1 MSRRPRRAALLGWT
15 AFAWVPALVLG
26 TGAITVW
33 ALADGA
39 VRDYREGR
47 AGEAMQTFERLS
59 WVPVEEWKAS
69 FGQGTSQL
77 RDGGPPTLAL
87 FHLDRALRAA
97 PDTARCDVQTNRAV
111 ALALVADDLHA
122 QALEHAE
129 WTVQLQMIAQGTI
142 VPPDPAPWGALTLD
156 QVIDAGTDLS
166 ERAASR
172 YGEAAA
178 AVEDPSCEDQRD
190 QDEQQDAQDRADGL
204 RDQQQQ
210 SDDLSDQMQDGGGG
224 GQGGDQQDDGQQDQQ
239 GGGGQDQ
246 GSDGGGGGQ
255 TPQEQAEQ
263 QRQQELRDRNQRAGE
278 EDQGSGGTDPG
289 EGGTG
294 GGTADPW

>member
-1 MSRRPRRAALLGWT
+1 
-15 AFAWVPALVLG
+15 
-26 TGAITVW
+26 VW
-33 ALADGA
+33 AVADGA
-39 VRDYREGR
+39 VQDYRADR
-47 AGEAMQTFERLS
+47 AGEAAQTFGQLT

-69 FGQGTSQL
+69 FGQGTALL
-77 RDGGPPTLAL
+77 RDGGPASLAL

-97 PDTARCDVQTNRAV
+97 PDTARCDVQTNRAT
-111 ALALVADDLHA
+111 ALTLVADDLHA
-122 QALEHAE
+122 QALEHAD
-129 WTVQLQMIAQGTI
+129 WTLQLRMIAQGTI

-156 QVIDAGTDLS
+156 QVIDAGTDLA
-166 ERAASR
+166 ERASRR

-210 SDDLSDQMQDGGGG
+210 SDDLSDQMQDGDGGQGDGQQGG
-224 GQGGDQQDDGQQDQQ
+224 GQQDPGTD

-246 GSDGGGGGQ
+246 GSGGGGGGQ
-255 TPQEQAEQ
+255 TPEEQAEQ
-263 QRQQELRDRNQRAGE
+263 QRQQELQDRNQRAGE
-278 EDQGSGGTDPG
+278 QDQGSSGTDPG

-294 GGTADPW
+294 GGGADPW